1 MVGSGSGNMMGL
13 IDSKDFSDVV
23 RKLRRFF
30 EEKGWYE
37 VHTQNR
43 LSILA
48 ACEDP
53 KTITVYNYN
62 GQVWPL
68 PQTGQMWLEHELL
81 NNPDYPGV
89 FCLSTSY
96 RNEPNPVQGRHEKI
110 FPMFEFEMKGSM
122 QDLIELEIEL
132 LHYLGFGDKS
142 SFYHADYRELATEY
156 DVDELEHEHEE
167 QMCSENGPVVFLED
181 FPNTTSPFWNMQQAE
196 DKLSAKKVDVILHGQ
211 ETIGSAERSTD
222 RNEMRKQFYEISD
235 GAYSN
240 ILFANFTK
248 ERVEKELEEF
258 LQFNFFQRCGGGIG
272 ITRLIRAMR
281 LSNLLGNPLPCD
293 IVNDSDVVSL
303 SSDEEIEL
311 KTKRRKKSRCWGLPV
326 SPIDNKKRT
335 ITNIVSSGVSIAGG
349 KALEVMVEGAAK
361 AL

>member
-1 MVGSGSGNMMGL
+1 MVGSGNGNMMGL

-142 SFYHADYRELATEY
+142 SFYHADYRELASEY
-156 DVDELEHEHEE
+156 NVDELEHEHEE

-235 GAYSN
+235 GSYSN

-258 LQFNFFQRCGGGIG
+258 LQFNFFKSCGGGIG

-281 LSNLLGNPLPCD
+281 LSNLLGNPEFKLLYD
-293 IVNDSDVVSL
+293 AYYIFF
-303 SSDEEIEL
+303 
-311 KTKRRKKSRCWGLPV
+311 KK
-326 SPIDNKKRT
+326 
-335 ITNIVSSGVSIAGG
+335 
-349 KALEVMVEGAAK
+349 
-361 AL
+361 